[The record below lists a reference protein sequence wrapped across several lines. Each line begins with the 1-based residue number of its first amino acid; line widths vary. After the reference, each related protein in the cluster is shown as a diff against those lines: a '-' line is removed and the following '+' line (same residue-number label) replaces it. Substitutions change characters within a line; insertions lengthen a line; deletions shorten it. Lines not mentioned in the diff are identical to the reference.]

1 MAVFYTV
8 KDLTI
13 ELRNAKLPSSRMYL
27 NMLEREGVIPM
38 PQNSVHFRVKDAS
51 KIAKS
56 EMRIYTKE
64 EMDLIVTLV
73 RLHKAKTQ
81 ELKKES

>member
-1 MAVFYTV
+1 MTTFYTL

-13 ELRNAKLPSSRMYL
+13 ELKKANLPNSRMYL
-27 NMLEREGVIPM
+27 NMLEREGIIPM

-56 EMRIYTKE
+56 EMRIYTPE
-64 EMDLIVTLV
+64 EIESIVKLITV
-73 RLHKAKTQ
+73 HKQ
-81 ELKKES
+81 NGERKESK